1 MDFVQFLD
9 MIVHVDKTLGLLIE
23 QYGTLV
29 YAVLFAIMFC
39 ETGRAV
45 LFFFPGDTLL
55 FIAGAFCATGQMH
68 LGLLIALLVTAAVTG
83 NTLNYWIGEAI
94 GQRVFTHDYRW
105 INKDAMRRTHEFF
118 EKHGGKTIILA
129 RFVPVVRTFAPFV
142 AGISDMTH
150 ARFQMYNVT
159 GALLWVVGLVTAGYF
174 FGNIPWIR
182 DHLTL
187 IVLIGVGAAVVK
199 AAPPPPPPVARGTHW
214 SYEGDSGPANWS
226 KINVD
231 WAKCGNGSRQSP
243 IDIRDGMKVE
253 LEQISFDYHP
263 SSFNVV
269 DNGHTVQVGVSGGNY
284 ITVQNR
290 MFELQQFHFHRPSE
304 ERINGKAFEMVVHL
318 VHRDAEGRLAVL
330 ALLLERGA
338 PQATIQTVWNNLP
351 LETFE
356 TMQPTIL
363 LDPAEMLPA
372 RRDYYTYMGSM
383 TSPPCSEGVLWMVM
397 KQPVQASPA
406 QMALFSR
413 LYPLNARPIQPTNG
427 RIIKESN

>member
-1 MDFVQFLD
+1 MRHLSALLACSLAAMAVMASAKDAPAAASASTSAP
-9 MIVHVDKTLGLLIE
+9 MSASARAAAMKTLTE
-23 QYGTLV
+23 SV
-29 YAVLFAIMFC
+29 
-39 ETGRAV
+39 
-45 LFFFPGDTLL
+45 
-55 FIAGAFCATGQMH
+55 
-68 LGLLIALLVTAAVTG
+68 
-83 NTLNYWIGEAI
+83 
-94 GQRVFTHDYRW
+94 
-105 INKDAMRRTHEFF
+105 K
-118 EKHGGKTIILA
+118 GKEGKKEVKA
-129 RFVPVVRTFAPFV
+129 PVVVAP
-142 AGISDMTH
+142 T
-150 ARFQMYNVT
+150 AREKEEAAEVDLSERIAARLAEMRATQ
-159 GALLWVVGLVTAGYF
+159 AA
-174 FGNIPWIR
+174 R
-182 DHLTL
+182 AAARAKR
-187 IVLIGVGAAVVK
+187 AAVVK

-214 SYEGDSGPANWS
+214 SYEGDSGPASWS

-351 LETFE
+351 LEKFE
-356 TMQPTIL
+356 SMQPTIL

-383 TSPPCSEGVLWMVM
+383 TSPPCSEGVLWLVM

-413 LYPLNARPIQPTNG
+413 LYPLNARPIQPANG